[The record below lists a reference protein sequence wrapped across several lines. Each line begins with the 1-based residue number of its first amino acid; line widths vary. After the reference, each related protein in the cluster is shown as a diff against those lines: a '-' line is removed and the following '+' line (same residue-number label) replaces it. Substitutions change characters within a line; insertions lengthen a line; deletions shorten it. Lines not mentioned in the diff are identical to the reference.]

1 MRFILRMALRELRS
15 SWRRLAFF
23 FICVAIGVGSIV
35 ALRSLIQ
42 NVRVA
47 LTAEARTLTAGD
59 VYLRTDRPW
68 TEAAV
73 AAVRRRLEAQPGA
86 ARTDTV
92 DTVTMV
98 RLPDEASVRTKVVEL
113 RGVQD
118 AFPFYGELELRSGRP
133 YDPALLDD
141 RGALVA
147 PDLLA
152 QLDLRVGERIAIGGA
167 EFTIRDVI
175 VSEPGRQLGAFAFGP
190 RVLVAYD
197 AVEATGLLS
206 LGSRAEHQML
216 LRVPDES
223 AIDPLVDGLR
233 TDLEEEF
240 VRVGS
245 YRRTENRIERN
256 LGRAENYLSLI
267 GFVVVILGGIGVWS
281 VTRVFVQQRLRS
293 VAVLKCLGATTPR
306 VLAIYVAQVALL
318 GLGGATLGVAFAQ
331 VALFAVPA
339 SLAEEAAAAAG
350 IGAVS
355 TDLTPSAVVQ
365 GIGVGVLVS
374 VLFALVPL
382 LDVRHVKP
390 LLLLRQGQVEPP
402 PGVDW
407 LRAGATAAVG
417 AGLVAVAGWQAPSW
431 GAGLYGGVGFIGG
444 ASVRLVVG
452 RGVGGAVSL
461 EVGLYVVVGFIGVA
475 IVLHVIGR
483 VLVSAVRPLAASRLF
498 ALRHAV
504 LNLTRPG
511 NQTRVVLLA
520 VGLGSFFI
528 IGVRAIQTN
537 LLAGFALEMR
547 EDMPDMFLIDI
558 QQDQADGVSALL
570 EDAGAGSRGGAAQL
584 IPVLR
589 ARVTGVE
596 GEETSI
602 EGRQEVRRAGFG
614 REYTITY
621 RPRLEDNERVI
632 AGEFWDA
639 EPSAVPEV
647 SIEESLQERGIDV
660 GDRVR
665 FDVLGREIEARVT
678 SVREVEWDDSRSGG
692 FMFLFR
698 PGTFDDA
705 PHTFIAF
712 LQGPAEEDA
721 RARLQRD
728 IVAQFANVSV
738 IDALAVIGTVRRVLG
753 YVTRAI
759 TVVGGI
765 ALLAGVLILVGSVAM
780 TKFQRMYEAAVFK
793 TLGASSRA
801 LITMYVLEYGVL
813 GTLAGLVGAV
823 GAMGLTWAMSRQL
836 LEVPWRTA
844 PLVAVAGVGATAL
857 LVGVVGVVSSTDVL
871 RRKPLATLR
880 AE

>member
-1 MRFILRMALRELRS
+1 MRFIFRMALRELRS

-23 FICVAIGVGSIV
+23 FVCVAIGVGSIV

-59 VYLRTDRPW
+59 VYLRGDRPW
-68 TEAAV
+68 TEETLAAV
-73 AAVRRRLEAQPGA
+73 QRRLAAQPGG

-98 RLPDEASVRTKVVEL
+98 RLPDESSVRTKVVEL
-113 RGVQD
+113 RGVQE
-118 AFPFYGELELRSGRP
+118 AFPFYGEVELRSGRP

-141 RGALVA
+141 WGALVA

-152 QLDLRVGERIAIGGA
+152 QLDLRIGDPIAIGGA

-175 VSEPGRQLGAFAFGP
+175 DTEPGRQLGAFAFGP

-197 AVEATGLLS
+197 AVEATGLLG
-206 LGSRAEHQML
+206 LGSRAEYQML
-216 LRVPDES
+216 LRIGDEA

-233 TDLEEEF
+233 ADLEEQF

-293 VAVLKCLGATTPR
+293 VAVLKCLGATTSR
-306 VLAIYVAQVALL
+306 VLAVYVAQVALL
-318 GLGGATLGVAFAQ
+318 GLGGATLGVGFAQ
-331 VALFAVPA
+331 AALSAVPA
-339 SLAEEAAAAAG
+339 SLAEQAAAAAG
-350 IGAVS
+350 IAAVS

-402 PGVDW
+402 PGIDW
-407 LRAGATAAVG
+407 LRVGATAAVG
-417 AGLVAVAGWQAPSW
+417 AGLVAVAGWQA
-431 GAGLYGGVGFIGG
+431 A
-444 ASVRLVVG
+444 
-452 RGVGGAVSL
+452 SL
-461 EVGLYVVVGFIGVA
+461 EVGLYVVVGFVSVA
-475 IVLHVIGR
+475 VALHLIGR
-483 VLVSAVRPLAASRLF
+483 ALVSAVRPLAASRLF

-537 LLAGFALEMR
+537 LLAGFALELR

-558 QQDQADGVSALL
+558 QQDQAAGVRSML
-570 EDAGAGSRGGAAQL
+570 EEAGAGSGGGAPEL

-589 ARVTGVE
+589 ARVTGVQ

-602 EGRQEVRRAGFG
+602 EGRRAVRRAGFG
-614 REYTITY
+614 REYTVTY
-621 RPRLEDNERVI
+621 RAHLEDNERVV
-632 AGEFWDA
+632 AGRFWDP
-639 EPSAVPEV
+639 ERSDVPEV
-647 SIEESLQERGIDV
+647 SIEENLHEEGIDL

-665 FDVLGREIEARVT
+665 FDVLGREIEAVVT
-678 SVREVEWDDSRSGG
+678 SVRDVEWDDTRSGG

-698 PGTFDDA
+698 PGTFDEA

-712 LQGPAEEDA
+712 LQGPPEEAA

-728 IVAQFANVSV
+728 IVARYANVSV
-738 IDALAVIGTVRRVLG
+738 IDGLTVIGTVRRVLG

-823 GAMGLTWAMSRQL
+823 GAMGLTWTMSSRL
-836 LEVPWRTA
+836 LDVPWQVA
-844 PLVAVAGVGATAL
+844 PGIAVVGVAVTAL
-857 LVGVVGVVSSTDVL
+857 LVGVVGVASSTDVL